1 MGGIN
6 SLSGLNSVPVDYRP
20 QVAPKPGA
28 QPQPAAP
35 EAPEPPRPP
44 RASDVVQKLDVL
56 LLGGAGRSVSVD
68 AVRTQA
74 TTVGQ
79 ALV

>member
-20 QVAPKPGA
+20 PAAPEPGA

-35 EAPEPPRPP
+35 EAQEPPRPRRP
-44 RASDVVQKLDVL
+44 RAWRR
-56 LLGGAGRSVSVD
+56 RSS
-68 AVRTQA
+68 RT
-74 TTVGQ
+74 T
-79 ALV
+79 